1 MELESEWR
9 YSQQIITQINMNVAR
24 REEVILITDNVNYS
38 MKGIIIIWKNPE
50 KNSWEL
56 WEWSY

>member
-9 YSQQIITQINMNVAR
+9 YSQQIITQINMNVTR

-50 KNSWEL
+50 KNSWEV